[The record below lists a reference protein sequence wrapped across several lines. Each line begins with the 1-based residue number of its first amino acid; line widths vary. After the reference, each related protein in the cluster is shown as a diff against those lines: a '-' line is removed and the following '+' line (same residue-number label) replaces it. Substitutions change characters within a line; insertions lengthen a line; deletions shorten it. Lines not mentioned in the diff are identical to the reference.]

1 MSRPLDIRPVAART
15 TATRSDSLPSPAHI
29 RSTVAAIVEQPDDL
43 RELRVFHRALAD
55 VNRLRIVRRLA
66 EGPATVGELIETVG
80 LSQPLVSWHV
90 SRLRA
95 AGIVQSRRSGRETLC
110 ELQPN
115 VFDRTEER
123 ERMVLGMARNR
134 AKAGEIN

>member
-1 MSRPLDIRPVAART
+1 M
-15 TATRSDSLPSPAHI
+15 PSPAHI
-29 RSTVAAIVEQPDDL
+29 RSTIASVVDQPDDL
-43 RELRVFHRALAD
+43 RDLRVFHKALAD

-95 AGIVQSRRSGRETLC
+95 AGIVRSRRSGREILC
-110 ELQPN
+110 ELQPD
-115 VFDRTEER
+115 VFDRAAER
-123 ERMVLGMARNR
+123 ERLILGMAQH
-134 AKAGEIN
+134 AAPAAEVH